1 MAQTMSVQIKDGKLR
16 ADPSF
21 LGKVLGSV
29 AYGDSLMVI
38 KQQDPWFFVSGKNG
52 GLSGWI
58 HGSALTEKRIVLQS
72 GNEGVSKT
80 ASQKEVA
87 LAGKGFNA
95 DVENEFKKRNPNL
108 NFDWVNR
115 MEKFVV
121 SDIEIVRFIREG
133 DLKLEGGM
141 I

>member
-1 MAQTMSVQIKDGKLR
+1 MAQKMSVQIKDGKLR

-21 LGKVLGSV
+21 LGKILGSV
-29 AYGDSLMVI
+29 AYGDTVTVI
-38 KQQDPWFFVSGKNG
+38 RQQEPWLFVSAKN

-58 HGSALTEKRIVLQS
+58 HNSALSEKEIALQS
-72 GNEGVSKT
+72 GSSNVGKT

-95 DVENEFKKRNPNL
+95 DVEKEFKKQNPNL

-121 SDIEIVRFIREG
+121 SDQEIIRFIKDG
-133 DLKLEGGM
+133 GLKPEGGM